1 MVDWSGEPA
10 YRQVAEAIRKKIK
23 DEGLEPGAKLPSL
36 QGLMD
41 EHEVSVTVARLAL
54 KELKAEGLVAVAPGK
69 GNFVADPAASP
80 SQQFEQAMQQLG
92 AIRQHT
98 EQMAGHVAA
107 LEGRLADLE
116 SRVDALVE
124 PSAHPD
130 RQPARR
136 GRQ

>member
-41 EHEVSVTVARLAL
+41 EHGVSITVARLAL
-54 KELKAEGLVAVAPGK
+54 KELKTEGLVAVAPGK
-69 GNFVADPAASP
+69 GNFVADPAGSA

-98 EQMAGHVAA
+98 ERMAEQMAA
-107 LEGRLADLE
+107 LEGRVADLE
-116 SRVDALVE
+116 NQVGARAE
-124 PSAHPD
+124 PSASPG

-136 GRQ
+136 GRR